1 MIETPLHHQNRA
13 VNTNTKG
20 RTKMSFSRKA
30 LLKILAVW
38 MVFVQTLCVTE
49 ARPTDPPACLPG
61 QFYDDIVF
69 TYRPCSICFTE
80 EGQQFQW
87 NCNNCNCARDKPSTT
102 TTISILTSTVTLPST
117 LPENKTKNQ
126 TGFSVIPTPTKLI
139 SRVPVTNSTSTASD
153 EISEADQWKLPVI
166 IIGCIV
172 GLCVMIVGVII
183 CCYRWYSS
191 RSRNED
197 TTQGCCSIKR
207 TKRPLQCT
215 NDDGDSSFPSTPCMD
230 VTIDV
235 PGYRV
240 QPYRLVTSGKH
251 AFFVPATI
259 SNSSMQS
266 SIEETFV

>member
-1 MIETPLHHQNRA
+1 MGFFP
-13 VNTNTKG
+13 
-20 RTKMSFSRKA
+20 MSSMTSA
-30 LLKILAVW
+30 DH
-38 MVFVQTLCVTE
+38 VTS
-49 ARPTDPPACLPG
+49 TD
-61 QFYDDIVF
+61 
-69 TYRPCSICFTE
+69 
-80 EGQQFQW
+80 
-87 NCNNCNCARDKPSTT
+87 DKPSTT

-197 TTQGCCSIKR
+197 TTQGLFR
-207 TKRPLQCT
+207 
-215 NDDGDSSFPSTPCMD
+215 GDLRIARS
-230 VTIDV
+230 
-235 PGYRV
+235 
-240 QPYRLVTSGKH
+240 
-251 AFFVPATI
+251 
-259 SNSSMQS
+259 
-266 SIEETFV
+266 